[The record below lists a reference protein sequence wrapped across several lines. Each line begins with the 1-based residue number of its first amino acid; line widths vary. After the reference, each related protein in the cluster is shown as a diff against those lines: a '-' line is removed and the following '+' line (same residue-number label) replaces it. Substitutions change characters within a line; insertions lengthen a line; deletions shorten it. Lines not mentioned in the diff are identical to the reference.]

1 MLFRNARGGTVL
13 TLAGSLPAATEPYFQ
28 AQFYTETYR
37 DELVRGVMRLCGG
50 RLPGGACYRGV
61 GSVTCITGTTPAD
74 GDVFVLNILGGDE
87 DPAPEMAFNAPPA
100 TIERLGGDG
109 VWRAVPFTRTEDGAF
124 KLDTLVQSQRAAV
137 FRRR

>member
-37 DELVRGVMRLCGG
+37 DELVKGLMRLCGG
-50 RLPGGACYRGV
+50 RLPGGAAYRGV
-61 GSVTCITGTTPAD
+61 GSVTCITGTTPTD

-87 DPAPEMAFNAPPA
+87 DPAPEMAFDAPPVA
-100 TIERLGGDG
+100 IERLGGDG
-109 VWRAVPFTRTEDGAF
+109 VWHAVPFTRTADGAF
-124 KLDTLVQSQRAAV
+124 RLDTLVQSQRAAV

>member
-37 DELVRGVMRLCGG
+37 DELVKGLRRLCGG

-87 DPAPEMAFNAPPA
+87 DPAPEMAFDAPPVA
-100 TIERLGGDG
+100 IERLGGDG
-109 VWRAVPFTRTEDGAF
+109 VWRVVPFTRTADGAF
-124 KLDTLVQSQRAAV
+124 RLDTLVQSQRAAV